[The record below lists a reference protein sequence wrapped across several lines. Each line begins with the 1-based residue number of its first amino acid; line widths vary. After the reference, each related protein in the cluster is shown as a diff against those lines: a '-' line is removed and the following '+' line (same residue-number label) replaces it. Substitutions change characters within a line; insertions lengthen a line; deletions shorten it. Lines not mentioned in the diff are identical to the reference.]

1 MPNQEYSGIMLYAQI
16 TNDNYIHTVFYE
28 LLDKAHEL
36 SQKLGNVEISA
47 VIFTDESTLD
57 GYKESFRNMGVN
69 KVYFFDD
76 NRLKTYSSIYYSKLL
91 KELVKEVKP
100 EILLIGATTQGRD
113 LAPRVSS
120 GLHTGLTAD
129 CINLD
134 INEKGQLAATRPTF
148 GGQLM
153 ATILCKNYPQM
164 ATVRPNVFKVH
175 SVDYHADTQF
185 IKNDTEIINNIQN
198 PVEIIEFK
206 KTAESLINDLDN
218 AEIIVAGG
226 MGLKNEKGFELLKQ
240 FADKIGA
247 TLGATRPAVESG
259 LAPHSVQIGQT
270 GKTVRPKIYIA
281 CGISGA
287 IQHTVGMEN
296 SDFIIAINNDP
307 DAQIFDI
314 ADCGI
319 VGDVFEILPK
329 YIENDIS

>member
-1 MPNQEYSGIMLYAQI
+1 MPNQDNSGIMIYAQI
-16 TNDNYIHTVFYE
+16 TNENYIHTVFYE

-47 VIFTDESTLD
+47 VIFVPESKLEE
-57 GYKESFRNMGVN
+57 YKESFRNMGVN
-69 KVYFFDD
+69 KVYYFD
-76 NRLKTYSSIYYSKLL
+76 NPKLKDYSSIYYSKLL
-91 KELVKEVKP
+91 QELVKEVKP

-113 LAPRVSS
+113 LAPRVSA

-134 INEKGQLAATRPTF
+134 INEKGQMAATRPTF

-175 SVDYHADTQF
+175 SVNYETNTEF
-185 IKNDTEIINNIQN
+185 IKKDTSIIENLYN
-198 PVEIIEFK
+198 PVEIKEFK
-206 KTAESLINDLDN
+206 KTTQTLINDLDN

-226 MGLKNEKGFELLKQ
+226 MGLKNEKGFELLKE
-240 FADKIGA
+240 FADKIGGSV
-247 TLGATRPAVESG
+247 GATRPAVESG
-259 LAPHSVQIGQT
+259 LAPHSIQIGQT
-270 GKTVRPKIYIA
+270 GKTVRPKVYIA

-296 SDFIIAINNDP
+296 SEYIIAINNDA
-307 DAQIFDI
+307 DAPIFDI

-319 VGDVFEILPK
+319 VGDVFEILPEYMK
-329 YIENDIS
+329 N

>member
-1 MPNQEYSGIMLYAQI
+1 MPNQEYSGILLYAQL

-36 SQKLGNVEISA
+36 SQKLGGVEINA
-47 VIFTDESTLD
+47 VIFTNSDNLE
-57 GYKESFRNMGVN
+57 GFKESFRNMGVN
-69 KVYFFDD
+69 KVFYFEG
-76 NRLKTYSSIYYSKLL
+76 LKNYSSIYYSKLL
-91 KELVKEVKP
+91 KELVNDIKP

-148 GGQLM
+148 GGELM

-175 SVDYHADTQF
+175 SVNYNTETEF
-185 IKNDTEIINNIQN
+185 IKRDCSIIKDIKN
-198 PVEIIEFK
+198 PVEIKEFK
-206 KTAESLINDLDN
+206 KTVETLINDLDN

-240 FADKIGA
+240 FADKIGG
-247 TLGATRPAVESG
+247 TIGATRPAVENG
-259 LAPHSVQIGQT
+259 FAPHSVQIGQT

-281 CGISGA
+281 CGISGS

-296 SDFIIAINNDP
+296 SDYIIAINNDTNAP
-307 DAQIFDI
+307 IFNI

-319 VGDVFEILPK
+319 VGDFFEIIPK
-329 YIENDIS
+329 YLEG

>member
-1 MPNQEYSGIMLYAQI
+1 MPNQEYSGILLYAQL

-36 SQKLGNVEISA
+36 SQKLGGVEINA
-47 VIFTDESTLD
+47 VIFTNSDNLE
-57 GYKESFRNMGVN
+57 GFKESFRNMGVN
-69 KVYFFDD
+69 KVFYFEG
-76 NRLKTYSSIYYSKLL
+76 LKNYSSIYYSKLL
-91 KELVKEVKP
+91 KELVNDIKP

-148 GGQLM
+148 GGELM

-175 SVDYHADTQF
+175 SVNYNTETEF
-185 IKNDTEIINNIQN
+185 IKRDSSIIKDIKN
-198 PVEIIEFK
+198 PVEIKEFK
-206 KTAESLINDLDN
+206 KTVETLINDLDN

-240 FADKIGA
+240 FADKIGG
-247 TLGATRPAVESG
+247 TIGATRPAVENG
-259 LAPHSVQIGQT
+259 FAPHSVQIGQT

-281 CGISGA
+281 CGISGS

-296 SDFIIAINNDP
+296 SDYIIAINNDTNAP
-307 DAQIFDI
+307 IFNI

-319 VGDVFEILPK
+319 VGDFFEIIPK
-329 YIENDIS
+329 YLEG

>member
-1 MPNQEYSGIMLYAQI
+1 MPNQDNSGIMIYAQI
-16 TNDNYIHTVFYE
+16 TNENYIHTVFYE

-47 VIFTDESTLD
+47 VIFAPESKLEE
-57 GYKESFRNMGVN
+57 YKESFRNMGVN
-69 KVYFFDD
+69 RVYYFD
-76 NRLKTYSSIYYSKLL
+76 NPKLENYSSIYYSKLL
-91 KELVKEVKP
+91 QELVKEVKP

-113 LAPRVSS
+113 LAPRVSA

-175 SVDYHADTQF
+175 SVNYETNTEF
-185 IKNDTEIINNIQN
+185 IKKDTSIIENLYN
-198 PVEIIEFK
+198 PVEIKEFK
-206 KTAESLINDLDN
+206 KTTQTLINDLDN

-226 MGLKNEKGFELLKQ
+226 MGLKNEKGFELLKE
-240 FADKIGA
+240 FADKIGGSV
-247 TLGATRPAVESG
+247 GATRPAVESG
-259 LAPHSVQIGQT
+259 LAPHSIQIGQT
-270 GKTVRPKIYIA
+270 GKTVRPKVYIA

-296 SDFIIAINNDP
+296 SEYIIAINNDA
-307 DAQIFDI
+307 DAPIFDI

-319 VGDVFEILPK
+319 VGDVFEILPEYMK
-329 YIENDIS
+329 N

>member
-1 MPNQEYSGIMLYAQI
+1 MPNQDNSGIMIYAQI
-16 TNDNYIHTVFYE
+16 TNENYIHTVFYE

-47 VIFTDESTLD
+47 VIFAPESKLEE
-57 GYKESFRNMGVN
+57 YKESFRNMGVN
-69 KVYFFDD
+69 RVYYFD
-76 NRLKTYSSIYYSKLL
+76 NPKLENYSSIYYSKLL
-91 KELVKEVKP
+91 QELVKEVKP

-113 LAPRVSS
+113 LAPRVSA

-175 SVDYHADTQF
+175 SVNYETNTEF
-185 IKNDTEIINNIQN
+185 IKKDTSIIENLYN
-198 PVEIIEFK
+198 PVEIKEFK
-206 KTAESLINDLDN
+206 KTTQTLINDLDN

-226 MGLKNEKGFELLKQ
+226 MGLKNEKGFELLKE
-240 FADKIGA
+240 FADKIGGSV
-247 TLGATRPAVESG
+247 GATRPAVESG
-259 LAPHSVQIGQT
+259 LAPHSIQIGQT
-270 GKTVRPKIYIA
+270 GKTVRPKVYIA

-296 SDFIIAINNDP
+296 SEYIIAINNDANAP
-307 DAQIFDI
+307 IFDI

-319 VGDVFEILPK
+319 VGDVFEILPEYMK
-329 YIENDIS
+329 N

>member
-1 MPNQEYSGIMLYAQI
+1 MPNQDNSGIMIYAQI
-16 TNDNYIHTVFYE
+16 TNENYIHTVFYE

-47 VIFTDESTLD
+47 VIFAPESKLEE
-57 GYKESFRNMGVN
+57 YKESFRNMGVN
-69 KVYFFDD
+69 KVYYFD
-76 NRLKTYSSIYYSKLL
+76 NPKLENYSSIYYSKLL
-91 KELVKEVKP
+91 QELVKEVKP

-113 LAPRVSS
+113 LAPRVSA

-175 SVDYHADTQF
+175 SVNYETNTEF
-185 IKNDTEIINNIQN
+185 IKKDTSIIENLYN
-198 PVEIIEFK
+198 PVEIKEFK
-206 KTAESLINDLDN
+206 KTTQTLINDLDN

-226 MGLKNEKGFELLKQ
+226 MGLKNEKGFELLKE
-240 FADKIGA
+240 FADKIGGSV
-247 TLGATRPAVESG
+247 GATRPAVESG
-259 LAPHSVQIGQT
+259 LAPHSIQIGQT
-270 GKTVRPKIYIA
+270 GKTVRPKVYIA

-296 SDFIIAINNDP
+296 SEYIIAINNDA
-307 DAQIFDI
+307 DAPIFDI

-319 VGDVFEILPK
+319 VGDVFEILPEYMK
-329 YIENDIS
+329 N

>member
-1 MPNQEYSGIMLYAQI
+1 MPEQDYSGIMLYAQI

-36 SQKLGNVEISA
+36 SQKLNGAEISA
-47 VIFTDESTLD
+47 VIFTDENTLES
-57 GYKESFRNMGVN
+57 YKESFRNMGVN
-69 KVYFFDD
+69 KVYYFD
-76 NRLKTYSSIYYSKLL
+76 NEKLKNYSSIYYSKLL
-91 KELVKEVKP
+91 KELVNDVKP

-148 GGQLM
+148 GGELM

-175 SVDYHADTQF
+175 SVDYKTDTEF
-185 IKNDTEIINNIQN
+185 IKRDTTIIDNIEKK
-198 PVEIIEFK
+198 VEIIEFK
-206 KTAESLINDLDN
+206 KTVDTLINDLDN

-240 FADKIGA
+240 FANKIGA
-247 TLGATRPAVESG
+247 TVGATRPAVESG
-259 LAPHSVQIGQT
+259 LAPHTTQIGQT

-287 IQHTVGMEN
+287 IQHTVGMEG
-296 SDFIIAINNDP
+296 SEYIIAINNDSTAP
-307 DAQIFDI
+307 IFDI

-329 YIENDIS
+329 YIESV

>member
-1 MPNQEYSGIMLYAQI
+1 MPNQDNSGIMIYAQI
-16 TNDNYIHTVFYE
+16 TNENYIHTVFYE

-47 VIFTDESTLD
+47 VIFAPESKLEE
-57 GYKESFRNMGVN
+57 YKESFRNMGVN
-69 KVYFFDD
+69 RVYYFD
-76 NRLKTYSSIYYSKLL
+76 NPKLENYSSIYYSKLL
-91 KELVKEVKP
+91 QELVKEVKP

-113 LAPRVSS
+113 LAPRVSA

-175 SVDYHADTQF
+175 SVNYNVNTEF
-185 IKNDTEIINNIQN
+185 IKKDTTIIENLYN
-198 PVEIIEFK
+198 PVEITEFK
-206 KTAESLINDLDN
+206 KTTQTLINDLDN
-218 AEIIVAGG
+218 AEIVVAGG

-240 FADKIGA
+240 FADKIGGSV
-247 TLGATRPAVESG
+247 GATRPAVESG
-259 LAPHSVQIGQT
+259 LAPHSIQIGQT
-270 GKTVRPKIYIA
+270 GKTVRPKVYIA

-296 SDFIIAINNDP
+296 SEYIIAINNDA
-307 DAQIFDI
+307 DAPIFDI

-319 VGDVFEILPK
+319 VGDVFEILPEYMK
-329 YIENDIS
+329 N